1 MAWLGLV
8 HGAVFDS
15 DNNLYT
21 PLNQSSLG
29 YIYSFDY
36 QQRGAFRAL
45 PILLPTAGL
54 RGEL

>member
-1 MAWLGLV
+1 MTYFLDIQNV
-8 HGAVFDS
+8 
-15 DNNLYT
+15 Y
-21 PLNQSSLG
+21 LNQSTLG

-45 PILLPTAGL
+45 PIVPSAGL